1 MSPYREP
8 TLTPPRMRWVLTRSL
23 WPELAT
29 AMLVLAVSIR
39 VWLLAPT
46 FFGACWVALVAAMVV
61 LAAPRFV
68 ARVPVE
74 NGTPWRRSVVHVVCP
89 WRQSA
94 REWAGGRWALTQRSD
109 TVRWQNT
116 VWTSGEWTAVDAC
129 PHADRSKRP
138 YGMEPEEWVPCDCE
152 VYP

>member
-74 NGTPWRRSVVHVVCP
+74 NGTPWRRSVVSAVCP
-89 WRQSA
+89 WWGAA
-94 REWAGGRWALTQRSD
+94 RRWAGGRWTRFAWTFDVNGRKTGGVEFVNHFRRD
-109 TVRWQNT
+109 VRW
-116 VWTSGEWTAVDAC
+116 
-129 PHADRSKRP
+129 RP
-138 YGMEPEEWVPCDCE
+138 MERVGCLHGGINCTCE